1 MTLWRLRLVLDPHS
15 PFATP
20 PTSGTIF
27 GHLCW
32 AFRAR
37 HGQAA
42 LQAWLDRLPAEPL
55 LISDLL
61 PADHLPVP
69 LLPTRPEHLPQP
81 LTREARERYE
91 RRKQERKRRYIATA
105 TWRDVRV
112 GATAGKVAERAAELR
127 LFAPA
132 RVPHN
137 RIDRRSGKTP
147 EAGGGGLWF
156 ADEYWPEAGRTGA
169 DLYVRGALAKHDV
182 ADLVRDVGE
191 AGFGADAGLG
201 RGRFSLEGI
210 EDARWL
216 DEAPPAA
223 GTRRMLSLSQGFVS
237 ANMGD
242 ARWKRFV
249 LFGKVAR
256 PVMAEGARPWK
267 LPLVL
272 AEAGCT
278 FTPADAGPFGAWL
291 TGVHQDRPEIGHNG
305 MHLAIPYTEAPIRE
319 AAR

>member
-1 MTLWRLRLVLDPHS
+1 MSLWRLRVSLDARS

-20 PTSGTIF
+20 PTSGTLF

-55 LISDLL
+55 AVSDLL
-61 PADHLPVP
+61 PVDHLPVP
-69 LLPTRPEHLPQP
+69 LLPTPPEHLPQP
-81 LTREARERYE
+81 LTRDARERYE
-91 RRKQERKRRYIATA
+91 RRKQERKRRYIGTTA
-105 TWRDVRV
+105 WRDARV
-112 GATAGKVAERAAELR
+112 GATAEKIAKQGTDMH
-127 LFAPA
+127 LFLPV

-156 ADEYWPEAGRTGA
+156 ADEHWPKAGRCAA
-169 DLYVRGALAKHDV
+169 DLYVRSVLPGRDL

-191 AGFGADAGLG
+191 TGFGADATLG
-201 RGRFSLEGI
+201 RGRFTLDGI
-210 EDARWL
+210 EAAGWL
-216 DEAPPAA
+216 DDAPSAG
-223 GTRRMLSLSQGFVS
+223 GTRRMLSLSQGFVTT
-237 ANMGD
+237 NMRQ

-256 PVMAEGARPWK
+256 LVMAEGARPWK

-272 AEAGCT
+272 AEAGCS
-278 FTPADAGPFGAWL
+278 FTPADAGPFGTWI

-305 MHLAIPYTEAPIRE
+305 FHLAVPYTEAPIRV
-319 AAR
+319 AAA